1 MTWAILSAFLL
12 VDVEV
17 GEIERQVGK
26 AEPEPVV
33 DEHPKRLHRLQ
44 KNDVA
49 DIELKTAGAEFKQHI
64 SSRKLNIGYETLIAF
79 WYKFNTRVFLHPI
92 LPFELFW

>member
-1 MTWAILSAFLL
+1 MKGQFLSAFLL

-17 GEIERQVGK
+17 GEIEGKVGK

-33 DEHPKRLHRLQ
+33 DKHPKRLHRLQ

-49 DIELKTAGAEFKQHI
+49 DIELKTAGQN
-64 SSRKLNIGYETLIAF
+64 SSDTSVQEN
-79 WYKFNTRVFLHPI
+79 
-92 LPFELFW
+92 

>member
-1 MTWAILSAFLL
+1 MAGQFLSAFLL

-49 DIELKTAGAEFKQHI
+49 DIELETTGQN
-64 SSRKLNIGYETLIAF
+64 SS
-79 WYKFNTRVFLHPI
+79 NTSVQ
-92 LPFELFW
+92 EN

>member
-1 MTWAILSAFLL
+1 MTRGTVLSASLL

-26 AEPEPVV
+26 SEPEPVV
-33 DEHPKRLHRLQ
+33 DKHPKRLHRLQ

-49 DIELKTAGAEFKQHI
+49 DIEL
-64 SSRKLNIGYETLIAF
+64 
-79 WYKFNTRVFLHPI
+79 
-92 LPFELFW
+92 

>member
-1 MTWAILSAFLL
+1 MTRGTVLSAFLL

-17 GEIERQVGK
+17 GEIEGKIGK

-33 DEHPKRLHRLQ
+33 DKHPKRLHWLQ

-49 DIELKTAGAEFKQHI
+49 DIELKNRRAEFKQHI
-64 SSRKLNIGYETLIAF
+64 ISRKLNIVHETII
-79 WYKFNTRVFLHPI
+79 VF
-92 LPFELFW
+92 